1 MRAAKNNRH
10 AGEETKMCALRSWAK
25 AFAALVAAGV
35 FILPHAARAADPI
48 RIGTSL
54 ALTGGVAP
62 IGKQVLAALQIW
74 RDDVNAKG
82 GLLGRPVELVYYD
95 DQSNPNNVPQL
106 FTKLIEVDKVDLF
119 IGPYAT
125 NMVAPAIP
133 VLMQYKKTTIGILA
147 NAANSKMHY
156 DQYFS
161 MLPTGPEP
169 QKSFALGFFEL
180 AAAQKPRPKTV
191 AIVAADAEF
200 AQNAADGARQMVKEL
215 DFDLVVDQKYPPS
228 TTDYSP
234 VMRAVQAANPDIVF
248 VAAYPPDSVGIVRA
262 ANEIGLTPKMFG
274 GAFIGL
280 LVTPIKVQLGPLMN
294 GIVNNEVFLPAKSL
308 TFPGTTELLT
318 KYQAAAAG
326 QGIDPMGWA
335 FAPLAYAAGQ
345 TLEQAVEG
353 TKGTDQAAL
362 AAYMHSHTFHTVV
375 GDITF
380 GKDGE
385 WAKSRVFFTQ
395 FQHVTGNSIDQFKD
409 TTHEVVV
416 WPNEYKT
423 GDMIYPYAEAKKP

>member
-1 MRAAKNNRH
+1 MRKFIFAVRGLAALLI
-10 AGEETKMCALRSWAK
+10 ACAL
-25 AFAALVAAGV
+25 L
-35 FILPHAARAADPI
+35 LPNAARAADPI
-48 RIGTSL
+48 RVGLSV
-54 ALTGGVAP
+54 ALTGAVAP
-62 IGKQVLAALQIW
+62 IGKQVLTSLQIW

-82 GLLGRPVELVYYD
+82 GLLGRPVELVFYD
-95 DQSNPNNVPQL
+95 DQSNPANVPQL
-106 FTKLIEVDKVDLF
+106 YTKLIQVDKVDLL

-133 VLMQYKKTTIGILA
+133 ILMQYHKTTIGILA
-147 NAANSKMHY
+147 NAANSKFHY

-169 QKSFALGFFEL
+169 QKSFAYGFFEL
-180 AAAQKPRPKTV
+180 AAAQKPRPTTV

-200 AQNAADGARQMVKEL
+200 AQNAADGARQSIKEIGG
-215 DFDLVVDQKYPPS
+215 FQTVMDQKYPPT
-228 TTDYSP
+228 TTDYAP
-234 VMRAVQAANPDIVF
+234 IMHAVQALNPDIVY

-280 LVTPIKVQLGPLMN
+280 LVTPIKVQLGPLVN

-308 TFPGTTELLT
+308 TFPGTTEVLA
-318 KYQAAAAG
+318 KYQEAAKT

-335 FAPLAYAAGQ
+335 FAPIAYAAGQ
-345 TLEQAVEG
+345 TLAQAVEA
-353 TKGTDQAAL
+353 TKGTDQVAIAAWL
-362 AAYMHSHTFHTVV
+362 RGHTVHTVV
-375 GDITF
+375 GDIAF

-395 FQHVTGNSIDQFKD
+395 FQHVTGNSLDNFRD

-416 WPNEYKT
+416 WPNDYKT
-423 GDMIYPYAEAKKP
+423 GDLIYPYAEAKKP

>member
-1 MRAAKNNRH
+1 MRNLNLRAKARGLLALFALCALILPNAAK
-10 AGEETKMCALRSWAK
+10 
-25 AFAALVAAGV
+25 
-35 FILPHAARAADPI
+35 AADPI
-48 RIGTSL
+48 KVGMTM

-82 GLLGRPVELVYYD
+82 GLLGRPVEFVFYD
-95 DQSNPNNVPQL
+95 DQSNPANIPSL
-106 FTKLIEVDKVDLF
+106 YTKLIEVDKVDLL

-133 VLMQYKKTTIGILA
+133 VMMQYKKTTIGILA
-147 NAANSKMHY
+147 NAANSKFHY

-169 QKSFALGFFEL
+169 QKSFAYGFFQL
-180 AAAQKPRPKTV
+180 AAGATPRPKTV

-200 AQNAADGARQMVKEL
+200 AQNAADGARLSIKEIGGFEIVL
-215 DFDLVVDQKYPPS
+215 DEKYPPS
-228 TTDYSP
+228 TTDYTP
-234 VMRAVQAANPDIVF
+234 VMRAAQAVNPDIVF

-262 ANEIGLTPKMFG
+262 ANEIGLKPKMFG
-274 GAFIGL
+274 GTFIGL
-280 LVTPIKVQLGPLMN
+280 LVTPIKVQLGPLTN
-294 GIVNNEVFLPAKSL
+294 GIINNEVFLPAKSL
-308 TFPGTTELLT
+308 TFPGTEEVLA
-318 KYQAAAAG
+318 KYREAAKT

-335 FAPLAYAAGQ
+335 FAPIAYAAGQ

-353 TKGTDQAAL
+353 IKSTDQVAL
-362 AAYMHSHTFHTVV
+362 AAYMRSHTFHTVV

-385 WAKSRVFFTQ
+385 WVKSRVFFTQ
-395 FQHVTGNSIDQFKD
+395 FQHVSGNSLDQFKD

-423 GDMIYPYAEAKKP
+423 GDMIYPYADAKKP

>member
-1 MRAAKNNRH
+1 MRSLKLRAKARGLL
-10 AGEETKMCALRSWAK
+10 ALFALCAL
-25 AFAALVAAGV
+25 
-35 FILPHAARAADPI
+35 ILPNGAKAADPI
-48 RIGTSL
+48 RVGMTM

-82 GLLGRPVELVYYD
+82 GLLGRPVEFVYYD
-95 DQSNPNNVPQL
+95 DQSNPANVPSL
-106 FTKLIEVDKVDLF
+106 YTKLIEVDKVDLL

-147 NAANSKMHY
+147 NAANSKFHY

-169 QKSFALGFFEL
+169 QKSFAYGFFQL
-180 AAAQKPRPKTV
+180 AAGATPRPKTV

-200 AQNAADGARQMVKEL
+200 AQNAADGARQSIKEIGGFEIVL
-215 DFDLVVDQKYPPS
+215 DQKYPPS
-228 TTDYSP
+228 TTDYTP

-274 GAFIGL
+274 GTFIGL
-280 LVTPIKVQLGPLMN
+280 LVTPIKMQLGPLIN

-308 TFPGTTELLT
+308 TFPGTNELLA
-318 KYQAAAAG
+318 KYQAVAKTE
-326 QGIDPMGWA
+326 GIDPMGWA
-335 FAPLAYAAGQ
+335 FAPIAYAAGQ

-353 TKGTDQAAL
+353 TNSTDQVAL
-362 AAYMHSHTFHTVV
+362 AAYMRSHTFHTVV

-395 FQHVTGNSIDQFKD
+395 FQHVGGNSLDQFKD

-416 WPNEYKT
+416 WPEGYKT
-423 GDMIYPYAEAKKP
+423 GDLIYPYAEAKKP

>member
-1 MRAAKNNRH
+1 MKRGAAERPKGRQGRRGPMRSFWARARAMALIAIGALIIPNVAPNTAK
-10 AGEETKMCALRSWAK
+10 
-25 AFAALVAAGV
+25 
-35 FILPHAARAADPI
+35 AADPI
-48 RIGTSL
+48 RVGLSV

-62 IGKQVLAALQIW
+62 AGKQVLAALQIW
-74 RDDVNAKG
+74 RDDLNAKG

-95 DQSNPNNVPQL
+95 DQSNPQNVPQL
-106 FTKLIEVDKVDLF
+106 YTKLIEVDKVDLL

-133 VLMQYKKTTIGILA
+133 VLMQNKKTTIGIMA
-147 NAANSKMHY
+147 NAANSKFHY

-169 QKSFALGFFEL
+169 KKAFALGFFEL

-308 TFPGTTELLT
+308 VFPGTEELLA
-318 KYQAAAAG
+318 KYQAAAKT

-335 FAPLAYAAGQ
+335 FAPIAYSAGQ
-345 TLEQAVEG
+345 TLQQAVEG
-353 TKGTDQAAL
+353 TKGTDQAAI
-362 AAYMHSHTFHTVV
+362 AAWLRGHTVHTVV
-375 GDITF
+375 
-380 GKDGE
+380 
-385 WAKSRVFFTQ
+385 
-395 FQHVTGNSIDQFKD
+395 
-409 TTHEVVV
+409 
-416 WPNEYKT
+416 
-423 GDMIYPYAEAKKP
+423 

>member
-1 MRAAKNNRH
+1 MRAFGLLSR
-10 AGEETKMCALRSWAK
+10 TL
-25 AFAALVAAGV
+25 AALLVVFALVYANAAK
-35 FILPHAARAADPI
+35 AADPI
-48 RIGTSL
+48 RIGLSVS
-54 ALTGGVAP
+54 LTGGVAP
-62 IGKQVLAALQIW
+62 IGKQVLTALQIW

-82 GLLGRPVELVYYD
+82 GLLGRPIELVFYD
-95 DQSNPNNVPQL
+95 DQSNPSNVPQL
-106 FTKLIEVDKVDLF
+106 YTKLIQVDKVDLL

-133 VLMQYKKTTIGILA
+133 VLAQFHKTTIGILA
-147 NAANSKMHY
+147 NAANSKFHY

-169 QKSFALGFFEL
+169 QKAFAYGFFQL
-180 AAAQKPRPKTV
+180 AAAQNPRPKTV

-200 AQNAADGARQMVKEL
+200 AQNAADGARQSIKEMGGFDTVL
-215 DFDLVVDQKYPPS
+215 DLKYPPT
-228 TTDYSP
+228 TTDYTP
-234 VMRAVQAANPDIVF
+234 VMRQVQALNPDIVF
-248 VAAYPPDSVGIVRA
+248 VAAYPPDTVGIIRA
-262 ANEIGLTPKMFG
+262 ANEVGLAPKMFG

-308 TFPGTTELLT
+308 VFPGTNEVLA
-318 KYQAAAAG
+318 KYQEAAKS

-335 FAPLAYAAGQ
+335 FAPIAYAAGQ
-345 TLEQAVEG
+345 TLAQAVEA
-353 TKGTDQAAL
+353 TKGTDQVAIAAWL
-362 AAYMHSHTFHTVV
+362 RSHAVHTVV
-375 GDITF
+375 GDIAF

-395 FQHVTGNSIDQFKD
+395 FQNLTGNSLDNFRD

-423 GDMIYPYAEAKKP
+423 GNLIYPYTEAKKP

>member
-1 MRAAKNNRH
+1 MRNLN
-10 AGEETKMCALRSWAK
+10 LWAK
-25 AFAALVAAGV
+25 VRGLLALVALWAL
-35 FILPHAARAADPI
+35 ILPNAARAADPI
-48 RIGTSL
+48 RVGMSM

-62 IGKQVLAALQIW
+62 IGKQVLTALQIW

-82 GLLGRPVELVYYD
+82 GLLGRPVELVVYD
-95 DQSNPNNVPQL
+95 DQSNPANVPSL
-106 FTKLIEVDKVDLF
+106 YTKLIDVDKVDLL

-133 VLMQYKKTTIGILA
+133 VLMQNKKTTIGILA
-147 NAANSKMHY
+147 NAANSKFHY

-169 QKSFALGFFEL
+169 QKAFAYGFFEL
-180 AAAQKPRPKTV
+180 AAGMTPRPKTV

-200 AQNAADGARQMVKEL
+200 AQNAADGARMSIKEIGGFELVL
-215 DFDLVVDQKYPPS
+215 DSKYPPP
-228 TTDYSP
+228 TTDFTP
-234 VMRAVQAANPDIVF
+234 VMRAVQAVNPDIVF

-308 TFPGTTELLT
+308 VFPGTTELLT
-318 KYQAAAAG
+318 KYQEAAKT

-335 FAPLAYAAGQ
+335 FAPIAYSAGQ

-353 TKGTDQAAL
+353 IKGTDQAAL
-362 AAYMHSHTFHTVV
+362 AAYMRSHTFHTVV
-375 GDITF
+375 GDIAF

-395 FQHVTGNSIDQFKD
+395 FQHVTGNSLDQFKD
-409 TTHEVVV
+409 TTREVVV

-423 GDMIYPYAEAKKP
+423 GDMIYPYADAKKP

>member
-1 MRAAKNNRH
+1 MRKFRLAVRGLAAFVI
-10 AGEETKMCALRSWAK
+10 ACALM
-25 AFAALVAAGV
+25 
-35 FILPHAARAADPI
+35 LPHAVRAADPM
-48 RIGTSL
+48 RIGLSVS
-54 ALTGGVAP
+54 LTGGVAP

-82 GLLGRPVELVYYD
+82 GLLGRPVELVSYD
-95 DQSNPNNVPQL
+95 DQSNPANVPQL
-106 FTKLIEVDKVDLF
+106 YTKLIEVDKVDLL

-125 NMVAPAIP
+125 NMVAPSIP
-133 VLMQYKKTTIGILA
+133 ILMQYHKTSIGILA
-147 NAANSKMHY
+147 NAANSKFHY

-169 QKSFALGFFEL
+169 QKSFAYGFFEL

-200 AQNAADGARQMVKEL
+200 AQNAADGARQSIKEIGG
-215 DFDLVVDQKYPPS
+215 FQIVMDQKYPPT
-228 TTDYSP
+228 TTDYAP
-234 VMRAVQAANPDIVF
+234 IMHAVQALNPDIVY
-248 VAAYPPDSVGIVRA
+248 VAAYPPDLVGIVRA

-274 GAFIGL
+274 GTFIGL
-280 LVTPIKVQLGPLMN
+280 LVTPIKVQLGPLVN

-308 TFPGTTELLT
+308 TFPGTAEVLA
-318 KYQAAAAG
+318 KYQEAAKT

-335 FAPLAYAAGQ
+335 FAPIAYAAGQ
-345 TLEQAVEG
+345 TLAQAVEA
-353 TKGTDQAAL
+353 TKGTDQVAIAAWL
-362 AAYMHSHTFHTVV
+362 RGHTVHTVV
-375 GDITF
+375 GDIAF

-395 FQHVTGNSIDQFKD
+395 FQHVTGNSLDNFRD

-416 WPNEYKT
+416 WPNDYKT